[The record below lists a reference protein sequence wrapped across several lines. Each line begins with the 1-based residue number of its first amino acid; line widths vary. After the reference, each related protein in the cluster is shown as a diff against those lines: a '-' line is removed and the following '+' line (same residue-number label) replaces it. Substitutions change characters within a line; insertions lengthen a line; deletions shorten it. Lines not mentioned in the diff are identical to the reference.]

1 MTMSPMGCRFQMLL
15 GHTFVFGDIGLDLYL
30 SINWQTSHWE
40 YHANEKEV
48 TLLEVFRLQAGLERR
63 HRRAYHSLVL

>member
-1 MTMSPMGCRFQMLL
+1 MPCGLIRIKT
-15 GHTFVFGDIGLDLYL
+15 TFIPSLFLSTLDLDL
-30 SINWQTSHWE
+30 SINWQTSHWL

-48 TLLEVFRLQAGLERR
+48 MLLAVFRLQAGLERR

>member
-1 MTMSPMGCRFQMLL
+1 MS
-15 GHTFVFGDIGLDLYL
+15 LDLDL

-40 YHANEKEV
+40 YHANEKEA
-48 TLLEVFRLQAGLERR
+48 VFRLQAGLERR

>member
-1 MTMSPMGCRFQMLL
+1 MPQRKMRNWTMRDQ
-15 GHTFVFGDIGLDLYL
+15 DLDL

-48 TLLEVFRLQAGLERR
+48 MLLAVFRLQAGLERR